1 MQKKTLMKK
10 WGTGVLTG
18 VLVLGSLTPVIQPY
32 QPVSAAENTLKQLQA
47 SGQGSVSDVMFEDL
61 NGNGKQDAGEN
72 TGIAGI
78 KVELHNDQGTLVGTA
93 TTGADGRYS
102 FTDLPDGT
110 YYLHVDMSTLPTDEK
125 LYTTEGINGSDGNST
140 YFTITNGNAVT
151 GYHFGFY
158 PNEAPKL
165 GSVSDVMFED
175 LNGNTSQDT
184 GEKGVAGIK
193 VELRNTQGELIA
205 TTTTG
210 ADGRYT
216 FSDVSDGQYYIHVD
230 LTTIPKNEKLYTT
243 EGINGAD
250 GNSSYFTVSNGNAI
264 TGFHFG
270 FYPQQGAIQSYV
282 YNDANGNGQKDGGEA
297 GISGVHIALYN
308 EAGTK
313 VADATTDSA
322 GAYHFDALDPGRYYA
337 KADIPSN
344 YKYQSSTYF
353 GADGTTGYFSVAS
366 EQTIHNELNLGLH
379 TVDNSAVS
387 GKVTDASTGAGLA
400 DTRVELHD
408 VQGNLVEA
416 QQTDA
421 SGNYNFTNVS
431 EGNYYTKVIIPS
443 GYEYASSNGYGNDGN
458 SNYIQLNGENTA
470 SGYSIALRK
479 QVTNNSAISGKVT
492 DAATGAGLPNTRV
505 ELHDVQGNTIDTQ
518 QTDASGNYNFTG
530 LAAGD
535 YYTKVVIPS
544 DYDFASSNG
553 YGSDGN
559 SNYIQLDGQ
568 NTSSNYTIA
577 LRKQAN
583 TTISGVINT
592 PSGQGVSEN
601 VSLYNVDGTLV
612 KTVSTNSQGQFSF
625 DGVAAGNYYVKASI
639 PEGYT
644 FESSEGFG
652 SDGNSYYLQADG
664 TSNISNLRL
673 TLAQKTGQ
681 IRSTVFNDLNKN
693 GTQEAGESGI
703 AGATVTL
710 YSNTGAVVET
720 TTTDANGL
728 YKFETITPGTY
739 YVKVTAPTG
748 YDVLANTAFGDDG
761 VSGYININA
770 EQTRTDMNASLV
782 ATADPTAVANAKW
795 IYHTGFAPD
804 TNLAEGGEISVS
816 NTYKDGYNNNN
827 VDVAFY
833 NSSDKI
839 VDPSSYTTTLS
850 NPDLFS
856 AVKANGTHI
865 AFTHTEK
872 TGSSLVTV
880 KDASGKV
887 VRTFTITITADP
899 TAVADMKWT
908 YNKDGSTPVINN
920 NGTIDI
926 TNKYKDLNNYNNV
939 NVQFYNQAGATL
951 DTTGWTTTLSDPSL
965 VTVKNT
971 GSLLAFTHT
980 EKTGST
986 LVTVKNASG
995 EVVRT
1000 FTLNITADPTAVADM
1015 KWTYNKDGSTP
1026 VINDNG
1032 TINITNAYKDLNN
1045 YNNVN
1050 VQFYNQAGATLD
1062 TTGWTTTLSDP
1073 SLVSVTNSGSL
1084 LAFTHTEKTGSTLV
1098 TVKDASGAV
1107 VRTFTLNITQ
1117 SNAVTDVKWNFNK
1130 DGVSRPV
1137 NNNGVLEIPNTY
1149 MNQYNK
1155 PHVDLQFY
1163 NSTGTLVQP
1172 AGYTVSFSDP
1182 SIATADLTDPNLIAL
1197 VHNDKAGSTN
1207 VTIRDMDGNIVRS
1220 FTFKVTSTDVAAT
1233 DLTLATSNI
1242 TANVNDTGKID
1253 ATVAPS
1259 NATNKTLSYTPADPS
1274 IITVDANG
1282 NWTAK
1287 KAGTTT
1293 IAVKTTD
1300 GSNITKTI
1308 NVTVADPN
1316 AVASMKWIYQ
1326 NGWAPDTNIANGDN
1340 ITVSNTYKDGYG
1352 NNQIDVAMY
1361 NSAGTQLDQSQFTY
1375 TLSNPSLLSVRKA
1388 TWLTVFEH
1396 TDQTGST
1403 LVTAKD
1409 AKGNTVR
1416 TFTINIT
1423 GPTNVLATDLTL
1435 GASNITANVN
1445 DTGKIDATVAPS
1457 NATNKTLSYTPA
1469 DPSIITVDANG
1480 NWTAKKAGTTTIAVK
1495 TTDGSNI
1502 TKTINV
1508 TVNKSIADRVG
1519 SVDFELVLG
1528 RGTPSAN
1535 NAYVYPHVA
1544 DVPAGVTYRV
1554 VTTFSGYDGT
1564 IQVGTS
1570 DGTYHQEIRSY
1581 ESTGAWGYSGTH
1593 VKLVANY
1600 QGVDY
1605 VVAEGDTGDFIKPAY
1620 SNHVF
1625 TD

>member
-1 MQKKTLMKK
+1 MYKKTMKK
-10 WGTGVLTG
+10 WGLGAITG
-18 VLVLGSLTPVIQPY
+18 VLVLGSLTPIIQPY
-32 QPVSAAENTLKQLQA
+32 MTVSAAENTIKQLKA
-47 SGQGSVSDVMFEDL
+47 SGQGTISDVMFEDL
-61 NGNGKQDAGEN
+61 NGNSVQDNNET
-72 TGIAGI
+72 TGVAGI
-78 KVELHNDQGTLVGTA
+78 KVELYNDQGTLVSTS
-93 TTGADGRYS
+93 TTGTDGRYTFS
-102 FTDLPDGT
+102 NVPDGT
-110 YYLHVDMSTLPTDEK
+110 YYLHVDMSTLPSDEK
-125 LYTTEGINGSDGNST
+125 LYTT
-140 YFTITNGNAVT
+140 
-151 GYHFGFY
+151 
-158 PNEAPKL
+158 
-165 GSVSDVMFED
+165 
-175 LNGNTSQDT
+175 Q
-184 GEKGVAGIK
+184 
-193 VELRNTQGELIA
+193 
-205 TTTTG
+205 
-210 ADGRYT
+210 
-216 FSDVSDGQYYIHVD
+216 
-230 LTTIPKNEKLYTT
+230 
-243 EGINGAD
+243 GINGAD
-250 GNSSYFTVSNGNAI
+250 GNSSYFTIANGNTI

-270 FYPQQGAIQSYV
+270 FYPQQGAIQSFV
-282 YNDANGNGQKDGGEA
+282 YNDTNKNGQKDSNES

-308 EAGTK
+308 ESGTK
-313 VADATTDSA
+313 VADATTDSS
-322 GAYHFDALDPGRYYA
+322 GAYSFTAVKPGKYYA
-337 KADIPSN
+337 KADIPSD

-353 GADGTTGYFSVAS
+353 GADGTTGYFTVAS
-366 EQTIHNELNLGLH
+366 EQTLHNELNLGLS
-379 TVDNSAVS
+379 TLNNSAVS
-387 GKVTDASTGAGLA
+387 GTVTDAATGNGLA
-400 DTRVELHD
+400 NTRVELHD
-408 VQGNLVEA
+408 VQGNLIDA

-421 SGNYNFTNVS
+421 SG
-431 EGNYYTKVIIPS
+431 
-443 GYEYASSNGYGNDGN
+443 
-458 SNYIQLNGENTA
+458 
-470 SGYSIALRK
+470 R
-479 QVTNNSAISGKVT
+479 
-492 DAATGAGLPNTRV
+492 
-505 ELHDVQGNTIDTQ
+505 
-518 QTDASGNYNFTG
+518 YNFTG

-544 DYDFASSNG
+544 DYDYVSSNGFGSDGNSNYIQLNGDNTSSNYTIALKKQVKDNSAVSGTVTDATTGNGLANIRVELHDVQGNLVDAKQTDASGRYNFTGLAAGNYYTKVVIPNNYDFASSNG
-553 YGSDGN
+553 FGSDGN

-577 LRKQAN
+577 LKKQAN

-612 KTVSTNSQGQFSF
+612 KTVATNSQGNFSF
-625 DGVAAGNYYVKASI
+625 DGISEGNYYVKASI

-644 FESSEGFG
+644 FESSAGFG

-681 IRSTVFNDLNKN
+681 IRSTVFSDLNKN

-782 ATADPTAVANAKW
+782 AKADPTAVANAKW
-795 IYHTGFAPD
+795 IYHTGFAPSTD
-804 TNLAEGGEISVS
+804 LAEGGEISVS
-816 NTYKDGYNNNN
+816 NTYKDGYNNDN

-833 NSSDKI
+833 NSEDKI

-856 AVKANGTHI
+856 SVKANGTHI

-908 YNKDGSTPVINN
+908 FNKDGSKPSISN
-920 NGTIDI
+920 NGTINI
-926 TNKYKDLNNYNNV
+926 TNAYKDINNYNNV
-939 NVQFYNQAGATL
+939 NVQFYNQAG
-951 DTTGWTTTLSDPSL
+951 D
-965 VTVKNT
+965 
-971 GSLLAFTHT
+971 
-980 EKTGST
+980 
-986 LVTVKNASG
+986 
-995 EVVRT
+995 
-1000 FTLNITADPTAVADM
+1000 
-1015 KWTYNKDGSTP
+1015 
-1026 VINDNG
+1026 
-1032 TINITNAYKDLNN
+1032 
-1045 YNNVN
+1045 
-1050 VQFYNQAGATLD
+1050 TLD

-1073 SLVSVTNSGSL
+1073 SLVSVTNTGSL

-1098 TVKDASGAV
+1098 TVKDASGKV

-1117 SNAVTDVKWNFNK
+1117 SNEVTDVKWNFNK
-1130 DGVSRPV
+1130 DGISRPV
-1137 NNNGVLEIPNTY
+1137 NNDGVLEIPNTY

-1155 PHVDLQFY
+1155 PHVDLQFF
-1163 NSTGTLVQP
+1163 NDTTLVQP
-1172 AGYTVSFSDP
+1172 TGYTVSFSDP

-1207 VTIRDMDGNIVRS
+1207 VTIRDADGNVVRS

-1340 ITVSNTYKDGYG
+1340 ITVPNTYKDGYG

-1435 GASNITANVN
+1435 ATSNITANVN

-1457 NATNKTLSYTPA
+1457 NATNKALSYTPA
-1469 DPSIITVDANG
+1469 DSSIITVDANG
-1480 NWTAKKAGTTTIAVK
+1480 NWTAKKAGTTTITVK
-1495 TTDGSNI
+1495 TLDGSNI
-1502 TKTINV
+1502 SKTINV
-1508 TVNKSIADRVG
+1508 TVAKSMADRVA
-1519 SVDFELVLG
+1519 SADFEIVNLRPNTG
-1528 RGTPSAN
+1528 STGTN
-1535 NAYVYPHVA
+1535 LYIYPHSA
-1544 DVPAGVTYRV
+1544 DVPAGVVYTMETYN
-1554 VTTFSGYDGT
+1554 DAAGT
-1564 IQVGTS
+1564 SLLRTDTVGTS
-1570 DGTYHQEIRSY
+1570 DGTYHQMIHN
-1581 ESTGAWGYSGTH
+1581 TTPFATWGLQGH
-1593 VKLVANY
+1593 NIKLYATY
-1600 QGVDY
+1600 QGTRYLILDDQSY
-1605 VVAEGDTGDFIKPAY
+1605 KYY
-1620 SNHVF
+1620 SLQTTHEW